1 MPLLDDEVVVGFL
14 NGEFSTPCVLG
25 AMWNPRHAAPSA
37 DPRQRMLRSANG
49 HTIRLID
56 STPNGGDQG
65 ALVIEDGHGNIITMS
80 NGYLRIEATAVLELH
95 APQIVFSGPGY
106 LRPVIQ
112 QNQPVCG
119 RDGDDRYSAAESVT
133 RALAAPRCLD
143 MRLPEAKKRIAPAA
157 RRHDQADPRHH
168 QGAAQ
173 HLLAECQSGAADR
186 ADHGLHRVPDAGAEI
201 HRCASEG
208 ARWGE
213 GPFKIIT
220 AFGDIVEAGKD
231 VAECIANVTTP
242 ALGIWPFLKDLLLMI
257 ARMLRCIVETLKSI
271 VSIMDG
277 LELQIA
283 SARQNGNDELL
294 AQLACARENAEI
306 AAAGQMTAI
315 EPIQVLLDLAKPFF
329 AIGGVPEIALPAF
342 GSDTDVESLKSLI
355 ETLDT
360 VLGAIETAAEA
371 VPV

>member
-1 MPLLDDEVVVGFL
+1 MATIDIPL
-14 NGEFSTPCVLG
+14 P
-25 AMWNPRHAAPSA
+25 
-37 DPRQRMLRSANG
+37 
-49 HTIRLID
+49 
-56 STPNGGDQG
+56 
-65 ALVIEDGHGNIITMS
+65 
-80 NGYLRIEATAVLELH
+80 
-95 APQIVFSGPGY
+95 
-106 LRPVIQ
+106 
-112 QNQPVCG
+112 
-119 RDGDDRYSAAESVT
+119 ESVT

-143 MRLPEAKKRIAPAA
+143 MRLPEAKKVQLRLPLGGTIKPIPDITKGLPSTCSLNVNLALQIAPIMASIECLMNVLKFI
-157 RRHDQADPRHH
+157 
-168 QGAAQ
+168 GALIDAIKAFKDNP
-173 HLLAECQSGAADR
+173 LS
-186 ADHGLHRVPDAGAEI
+186 VPSSVDKI
-201 HRCASEG
+201 LTASE
-208 ARWGE
+208 
-213 GPFKIIT
+213 
-220 AFGDIVEAGKD
+220 D
-231 VAECIANVTTP
+231 VLGCVLKVTVP

-342 GSDTDVESLKSLI
+342 GSDTDIETLKSLI